1 MLTFSVAFLNLFDRV
16 STPWI
21 GLWLVGWLSRL
32 NSCQQPLGEAST
44 ACCMLRKGFYT
55 RQQHVISGFYYMFIL
70 WAQQPLGGLIMS
82 LDENRPA
89 LLHRLLAPGS
99 REGPPGRHWPRGK
112 PGGHDWGREMLG
124 KHTGGLWG
132 HFVYEF
138 TPLKQLI
145 AENYTK
151 SCTWSNPKLK
161 IAQYPLS
168 INTVSVSGWI
178 YAT

>member
-99 REGPPGRHWPRGK
+99 REGPPGRHWPRGETRRS
-112 PGGHDWGREMLG
+112 WLG
-124 KHTGGLWG
+124 QRNAGEAHRR
-132 HFVYEF
+132 
-138 TPLKQLI
+138 
-145 AENYTK
+145 
-151 SCTWSNPKLK
+151 
-161 IAQYPLS
+161 
-168 INTVSVSGWI
+168 SVGAFCVWI
-178 YAT
+178 YTSQAADSRKIYKKLHLVKPKT